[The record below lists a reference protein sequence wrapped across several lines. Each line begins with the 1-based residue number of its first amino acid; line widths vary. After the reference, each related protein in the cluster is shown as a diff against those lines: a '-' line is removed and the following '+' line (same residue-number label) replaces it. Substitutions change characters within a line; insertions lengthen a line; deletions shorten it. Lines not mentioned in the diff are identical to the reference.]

1 MNMKLLHI
9 VGDSEFGGGS
19 VIVLQLARMAKQL
32 GWQVDVL
39 TTNRE
44 FADILRAGDIGV
56 VEHDIPFLDPR
67 GFFRLYRLLRSAGY
81 DIVHTHSS
89 QAAWVGGLAA
99 RLAGTPAILHTAH
112 GFALDEGS
120 HPLLLWFYTL
130 HERLAARWSDRI
142 VMMSDFHRR
151 WALRLGIGDQ
161 RKITSIPNGISKRR
175 FWAEPERLEARSR
188 LGVSPGHLVFLVTV
202 RLAAGS
208 GVEYLIDATPALA
221 TRLYRP
227 FSILVAGDGPFRASL
242 ERRARDKGVAGRF
255 SFLGFREDIDE
266 LLAASDIVVFPSL
279 RAGPSIELL
288 EAMASAKP
296 IVATSNGSNREVTR
310 GDKAALLVP
319 PANSAALAEAICMVS
334 ANTGRA
340 DRMARR
346 ARKLFLA
353 SYTVGPMLAR
363 YRDEYF
369 RLLDATADSGRK
381 RAEPQ
386 DVARKV
392 ARALVRAASRLVS
405 PPVCDNCA
413 LDDLA
418 FATEH
423 DRAPAAPLHA
433 GEPDGA
439 LQSLAIARVRR
450 LIERVGRAV
459 VAVSK
464 GCGDPGRWR
473 LAHAFLRQRA
483 VRLWRRSNR
492 VRPAVVREGG

>member
-39 TTNRE
+39 TINKE

-56 VEHDIPFLDPR
+56 VEHDIRFLDLR
-67 GFFRLYRLLRSAGY
+67 GFLRLHRLLRSARY

-89 QAAWVGGLAA
+89 QAWVGGLAA

-112 GFALDEGS
+112 AFALDEGS
-120 HPLLLWFYTL
+120 HPLLLWFDTL

-142 VMMSDFHRR
+142 VMMGDFHRR

-161 RKITSIPNGISKRR
+161 CKITSIPNGICKRR
-175 FWAEPERLEARSR
+175 FWAEPERLEVRSR
-188 LGVSPGHLVFLVTV
+188 LGVSPDHLVFLVTV

-208 GVEYLIDATPALA
+208 GVEYLIDTTPALA
-221 TRLYRP
+221 TRLDRP
-227 FSILVAGDGPFRASL
+227 FSVLVAGDGPSRASL
-242 ERRARDKGVAGRF
+242 ERRARDKGVADRF

-266 LLAASDIVVFPSL
+266 LLAASDIVVFPSP
-279 RAGPSIELL
+279 REGPSIELL

-296 IVATSNGSNREVTR
+296 IVAISIGSNREVTR

-353 SYTVGPMLAR
+353 SFTVGPMLAR

-381 RAEPQ
+381 HAEPQ

-405 PPVCDNCA
+405 P
-413 LDDLA
+413 
-418 FATEH
+418 
-423 DRAPAAPLHA
+423 
-433 GEPDGA
+433 
-439 LQSLAIARVRR
+439 
-450 LIERVGRAV
+450 
-459 VAVSK
+459 
-464 GCGDPGRWR
+464 
-473 LAHAFLRQRA
+473 
-483 VRLWRRSNR
+483 
-492 VRPAVVREGG
+492 